1 MWEGVFGFHGA
12 SDLHF
17 QEELLILFLYF
28 STQEIS
34 NTLYC
39 SRFPLWG
46 SRVKTFLASRST
58 SLYWSH
64 TRATCE
70 TKLWRGIKGPDT
82 ANWRKDR
89 GHRLYCHL
97 GVTGE
102 REKRCHWCPSAHDRT
117 GAATSLPSLWLDR
130 TEFTWTQ
137 CMGNEFIWGI
147 CPPPLN
153 FSF

>member
-70 TKLWRGIKGPDT
+70 TKLWRASRAPTLQTGERTEDIVFT
-82 ANWRKDR
+82 VTWEWQERER
-89 GHRLYCHL
+89 R
-97 GVTGE
+97 GVTGV
-102 REKRCHWCPSAHDRT
+102 PVLMT
-117 GAATSLPSLWLDR
+117 GQVPQHLSLPCDLTGQNLRGHSA
-130 TEFTWTQ
+130 
-137 CMGNEFIWGI
+137 WGMNSFGAFA
-147 CPPPLN
+147 PPLN